1 VPRFDGAAV
10 KPKRHDAPEVLKRS
24 EPLSDARSYEDRIR
38 ALIETEQSRLNETDP
53 VKQLTDAGRSRAVGN
68 IIRLRA
74 ELGSGLSD
82 AQVIQLP
89 GFRRLLDTIYAA
101 LDPWPDAYQ
110 AVLAALKQVTDGD
123 GRAMSG

>member
-1 VPRFDGAAV
+1 M